1 MFPSIKDTGWSS
13 KPLADAL
20 LDQAGVA
27 ALSGTS
33 FGAFG
38 EGYVRFSIANSMEN
52 IRKALDR
59 VEEWTHKNLK

>member
-1 MFPSIKDTGWSS
+1 MFPNITATGWKA

-27 ALSGTS
+27 VLSGTA
-33 FGAFG
+33 FGAYG
-38 EGYVRFSIANSMEN
+38 EGYLRFSIANSLEN

-59 VEEWTHKNLK
+59 VEEWVAKNV